1 MNHLNMEDIEIFD
14 NSIYEENNNKNNKKY
29 NKKYEELK
37 NEYSVIIGCI
47 IAGILGFYTFTRKV
61 NVPKPNPNQI
71 VIDFSKLGYPSS
83 TLGFKLIKLTVIVI
97 LIYTLINLIRLTIKK
112 IKKDIK

>member
-1 MNHLNMEDIEIFD
+1 MNHLNMEDIEVFD
-14 NSIYEENNNKNNKKY
+14 NSIYEEHNNKNNKN

-47 IAGILGFYTFTRKV
+47 IAGILGFYTFTRKI
-61 NVPKPNPNQI
+61 NIPKPNPNQI

-83 TLGFKLIKLTVIVI
+83 TLDFKLIKLTVIVI
-97 LIYTLINLIRLTIKK
+97 LIYTLINLIGLTIKK
-112 IKKDIK
+112 LKKM